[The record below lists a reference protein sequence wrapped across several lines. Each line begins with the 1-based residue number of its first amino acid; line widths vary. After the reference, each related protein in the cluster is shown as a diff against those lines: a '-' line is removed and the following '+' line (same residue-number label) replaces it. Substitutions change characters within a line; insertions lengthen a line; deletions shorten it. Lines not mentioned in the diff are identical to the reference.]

1 VRRVVPLAPALVAAL
16 GLGCG
21 ERERAAPSAGARLE
35 RPALVAPAG
44 RVRARP
50 VPPSRALGTPTDG
63 RLRHGRLLPAAGP
76 DWVTWD
82 PVRGR
87 RPNRAW
93 RRWGTGRL
101 LRLLREVLREFR
113 VANPGA
119 PRVLVGDLSRP
130 RGGVFDQRFGGLG
143 HRSHQNGL
151 DADVYYPR
159 RDGRL
164 RAPRTAAQVDRRL
177 AQDLV
182 DRFVAAGV
190 QVAFVGPRVGLRG
203 PRGVV
208 QVLAHHDDH
217 VHVRL
222 GAGWRP
228 GTAGRTAAGG

>member
-1 VRRVVPLAPALVAAL
+1 M
-16 GLGCG
+16 
-21 ERERAAPSAGARLE
+21 
-35 RPALVAPAG
+35 
-44 RVRARP
+44 
-50 VPPSRALGTPTDG
+50 
-63 RLRHGRLLPAAGP
+63 
-76 DWVTWD
+76 TWD
-82 PVRGR
+82 VVRGR

-113 VANPGA
+113 VANPDA

-228 GTAGRTAAGG
+228 GTRPTHRRRRMSGTRQAGRMTYSLRSKAPLA